1 VTDFRPRRSRQ
12 PILNLPPM
20 TTALLIANVMVAVA
34 RWPLPERVDQ
44 ELLLLFGFLPVRYS
58 GVVPLTWPALVAPV
72 TYQFL
77 HGGLTHLGVNML
89 GLVAFAPG
97 VEQRLGRWRF
107 LIFYLLCGV
116 AGAFAQWAVGPN
128 SFALLIGASAA
139 VSGVFGAILRFGI
152 ARQSFWLV
160 VAIWLVMNF
169 VTGASGMGSSAP
181 VAWIAHIGGFFA
193 GLILFSLFDRRLG
206 ARR

>member
-1 VTDFRPRRSRQ
+1 MTDFRPRGPRQ

-20 TTALLIANVMVAVA
+20 TTALLIANIAVAVA
-34 RWPLPERVDQ
+34 LWLLPERLDQ
-44 ELLLLFGFLPVRYS
+44 QLLLVFGFLPVRYA
-58 GVVPLTWPALVAPV
+58 GAVPLGWPALVAPV

-97 VEQRLGRWRF
+97 VEQRLGGWRF
-107 LIFYLLCGV
+107 LIFYLVCGI
-116 AGAFAQWAVGPN
+116 AGAFAQFAAGPT
-128 SFALLIGASAA
+128 SFELLIGASAA
-139 VSGVFGAILRFGI
+139 VSGIFGAILRFRI

-181 VAWIAHIGGFFA
+181 IAWIAHIGGFFA